1 MLAQAIHNSAGVGV
15 GIFLGCLIGLSMLKR
30 QGRASGVILR
40 DSVPFTALVAGMTAW
55 LAFAVMRLVLGL

>member
-1 MLAQAIHNSAGVGV
+1 MLAQAIHDSAGVGV

-40 DSVPFTALVAGMTAW
+40 DNVMFTALVVGMVAW
-55 LAFAVMRLVLGL
+55 LAFAVFRLVLGI